1 MSLGFIFTFVLI
13 SFRCTRLSDHF
24 PLESYLFRST
34 DDRHGARES
43 FVTLVW
49 YRLGVPPLN
58 GVYWQAWIG
67 WQATG
72 NGLNGLGFLT
82 FRFDLCSFFTNL
94 RLCSLPLELVVLI
107 DQWTLFDGV
116 KWFWRCM
123 RCLFVLYGLYNRS
136 LKCHPPS
143 LRSTPKGYQ
152 VWYFW
157 FPVLEFSGTQPIL
170 TWHQMIFERIHVQE
184 LFCDTWIYA

>member
-1 MSLGFIFTFVLI
+1 MLRNTVGAYS
-13 SFRCTRLSDHF
+13 SYPQLSRIHC
-24 PLESYLFRST
+24 
-34 DDRHGARES
+34 HGARES

-49 YRLGVPPLN
+49 YRFGVPPFN
-58 GVYWQAWIG
+58 GVYWQAWLG
-67 WQATG
+67 WQVTGNGLNGLGFLTFRFDHGARESFVTLVWYRFGVPPFNGVYWQAWLGWQVTG

-107 DQWTLFDGV
+107 DQWTGV

-123 RCLFVLYGLYNRS
+123 RRLFVLYGLYNRC

-143 LRSTPKGYQ
+143 LRPTPNG
-152 VWYFW
+152 
-157 FPVLEFSGTQPIL
+157 
-170 TWHQMIFERIHVQE
+170 
-184 LFCDTWIYA
+184 